1 MKKKLK
7 TPRRQLDYKKNYE
20 KEHYVQKLIK
30 FKKEDYEIIDNI
42 LKDKEITFT
51 QYIMEKIEEDL
62 RGIK

>member
-30 FKKEDYEIIDNI
+30 FKKEDYKIIDNI

-51 QYIMEKIEEDL
+51 QYIMEKIKEDL
-62 RGIK
+62 K